1 MQPERTDYLTEE
13 QQADG
18 QTTSPIATVKAKHY
32 SGTMLR
38 ENNC

>member
-1 MQPERTDYLTEE
+1 MLPERTDYLTEE

-18 QTTSPIATVKAKHY
+18 QTTFPIITVKTRHF